1 MKYILMPF
9 KFLWVIWGLVVFMSA
24 MIVLTP
30 IFLILILL
38 FGKKVKYPLVQFNY
52 HILSPYLLAMTLIFR
67 KYYNRESMPESG
79 PCVLISNHQSMS
91 DIIINACAS
100 KQAGFFLSKK
110 SMTKFPIF
118 GLMVKT
124 LGILVDRSSEESR
137 KKSYLYMVKTIK
149 EDKQPIFI
157 YPEGT
162 RNRTDEPLKEFYDG
176 AFRLALE
183 TQVPIIAQTLIG
195 AKKIYHP
202 NHPLQMQ
209 PGLVHIYFDKIDT
222 TKYGKDEVK
231 KLKDDVKQIMWNRIV
246 NHPK

>member
-1 MKYILMPF
+1 
-9 KFLWVIWGLVVFMSA
+9 
-24 MIVLTP
+24 
-30 IFLILILL
+30 
-38 FGKKVKYPLVQFNY
+38 
-52 HILSPYLLAMTLIFR
+52 
-67 KYYNRESMPESG
+67 
-79 PCVLISNHQSMS
+79 
-91 DIIINACAS
+91 
-100 KQAGFFLSKK
+100 
-110 SMTKFPIF
+110 
-118 GLMVKT
+118 
-124 LGILVDRSSEESR
+124 
-137 KKSYLYMVKTIK
+137 MVKTIK
-149 EDKQPIFI
+149 EDKLPIFI